1 MFRRILVVFHRY
13 AGLTMVTFLIIVAL
27 TGSLLAFRTELERLV
42 APQLFARERSGTPL
56 DPATLIE
63 QEQVAEP
70 RVRVLGVSLKEAGRA
85 ELEFR
90 PRIDPETGNRPTLDF
105 NEVFLDPY
113 TGKELGRRRNGDLS
127 QGLVNLMPFIRLLH
141 GDLAWRPNGTRLLGW
156 VALLW
161 TLDCFAALYL
171 TFPSWRRPFSP
182 NAGQGWFS
190 RWGVSWRVKWDRA
203 AFPLNFQLHR
213 ASGLWVWLLMLMFA
227 WSSVYLN
234 LHDIYVPVTGAFLDY
249 PARDNHGGGTILTQ
263 PVNNPVLDWRQAQSQ
278 AEAELI
284 KAGLTLRRVESLSYS
299 PESGVYTYRVATNM
313 DIQTTGGRTYV
324 MIDGSTG
331 QLNELRL
338 PSGQHSGLT
347 FTNWIYALHM
357 ANVFGLTYRIVVFL
371 AGLVLT
377 LLSITGV
384 YIWWK
389 KLGFRRH
396 AALVSP
402 KVGEP

>member
-1 MFRRILVVFHRY
+1 MT
-13 AGLTMVTFLIIVAL
+13 AFLIVVGL

-42 APQLFARERSGTPL
+42 APQLFARDRTGTPL
-56 DPATLIE
+56 DPVTLIE
-63 QEQVAEP
+63 RGQAGEP
-70 RVRVLGVSLKEAGRA
+70 RVRVSGVSLKEAGRA

-90 PRIDPETGNRPTLDF
+90 PRVDPATGKRFALDF
-105 NEVFLDPY
+105 NEIFLDPY
-113 TGKELGRRRNGDLS
+113 TGKELGRRRNGDIS

-156 VALLW
+156 IALLW

-171 TFPSWRRPFSP
+171 TLPKWRRAFPTD
-182 NAGQGWFS
+182 AGKGWFS
-190 RWGVSWRVKWDRA
+190 RWGASWRVKWGRSS
-203 AFPLNFQLHR
+203 FPLNFQLHR
-213 ASGLWVWLLMLMFA
+213 AGGLWVWLMMLMFA

-234 LHDIYVPVTGAFLDY
+234 LSKVYAPVTRAFLNY
-249 PARDNHGGGTILTQ
+249 PTRNNMGGEPMLAI
-263 PVNNPVLDWRQAQSQ
+263 PVENPVLSWRQAQKLG
-278 AEAELI
+278 EVELVR
-284 KAGLTLRRVESLSYS
+284 AGLILRRVESLSYS
-299 PESGVYTYRVATNM
+299 PETGAYTYRVATNM
-313 DIQTTGGRTYV
+313 DIQTKGGRTYV
-324 MIDGSTG
+324 MIDGNTG

-357 ANVFGLTYRIVVFL
+357 ANVFGLPYRILVFV

-377 LLSITGV
+377 MLSVTGV

-396 AALVSP
+396 AAAHGSVQ
-402 KVGEP
+402 